1 MEEKSIKRK
10 PAEIN
15 QKVPISKIVPKKDI
29 PDASEKRAE
38 RKNAKMIP
46 APPTKIID
54 LGKLILPSEKR
65 AMAQKIIQTA
75 SPTTKSNPFKV
86 SIGILVKGKKKNGNN
101 TTTKNKERK
110 EILSN
115 IFDFIN
121 FIILYSILKVQI
133 TKRC

>member
-1 MEEKSIKRK
+1 
-10 PAEIN
+10 
-15 QKVPISKIVPKKDI
+15 
-29 PDASEKRAE
+29 
-38 RKNAKMIP
+38 
-46 APPTKIID
+46 
-54 LGKLILPSEKR
+54 
-65 AMAQKIIQTA
+65 MAQKIIQTA